1 MRSWRI
7 KNCGAVSETMD
18 NGSVDKTMEDQVD
31 LNCGAVDDNME
42 DQVNLNCRVVNKTM
56 NHGAVDIDRIASCS

>member
-18 NGSVDKTMEDQVD
+18 SGSVDKTMEDQVD
-31 LNCGAVDDNME
+31 LTVE
-42 DQVNLNCRVVNKTM
+42 QWT
-56 NHGAVDIDRIASCS
+56 ITWRIR